1 MLISHRALDV
11 VGRLAKQR
19 GQKGASAW
27 ATLDKLMD
35 SNLSAKYWVT
45 GRLAPT
51 DILTECEFFDAGLVS
66 TSGTLAQPLL
76 FNFVSS
82 SVSLSSLLLQAQ
94 STSSPFTPLSSL
106 LSRPLSMNRPVLTVS
121 LLAKPLP
128 PPPSED
134 TQQLEGSHSATS
146 VSSRTKSRA
155 ATTREGK
162 G

>member
-11 VGRLAKQR
+11 VGRLANQR

-35 SNLSAKYWVT
+35 SNLSAKYWVA

-76 FNFVSS
+76 FLCQ
-82 SVSLSSLLLQAQ
+82 SLFSLLPQAQ

-128 PPPSED
+128 PPPPSSED